1 MNTPGKLIIEC
12 LRYRSAFTLIL
23 LIPVFASPVLP
34 VAAQSQTAQ
43 LEEIVVTARKREES
57 QQDTPISITTFSQEA
72 MEDSN
77 MLDLRDIGRYTP
89 GMSFTSYGMGSA
101 EAGAMFIRGIGQSDH
116 MITTDP
122 GVGLYVDG
130 VYVGRNMGAALD
142 ILDLERVEVLRGPQ
156 GTLFGKNTIGG
167 AVNVVSRKPAFENG
181 GHLAVTAGEDERI
194 NVQASGEVAAGD
206 NLAIKAG
213 ILYKSRDGAGEQ
225 VFTGDELGDE
235 DSLSARAQLYW
246 QGESVRFSLVADV
259 FDADQ
264 GAVPHTLYNS
274 GIGTAPCYEE
284 TAPGMYGAC
293 PAGTEI
299 SRYKNYSL
307 DDLGTS
313 QESYGIAAT
322 WEWDINE
329 NLSVKSISAYRDMEY
344 EGNLEFDGAPI
355 TLVYYHET
363 GDADQFSQEVQ
374 LLGEGETYRWIAGLY
389 YFTEEGENLQDDDV
403 FFSLDQRRSA
413 VETDSYAVF
422 GQGTLDFNEKF
433 SITGGIR
440 YTDEEKDYDLYYQRL
455 RAGDPA
461 QQAMLDSGELI
472 YRIQPTELSESW
484 DAVSGTVSADFHV
497 NEDVMLYAMY
507 SRGFRSGGFNAR
519 PGNPNSVNIYDPEYV
534 NVYELGMKSELLDN
548 RLRLNLAFY
557 TSDYEDYQA
566 QVNQI
571 QDAFTT
577 RTLNAAEA
585 DINGVEVE
593 LAALLSTM
601 FRVDASYAYTDAEI
615 SAVDI
620 NPSLNANF
628 SDGSRLPYVSK
639 HTWSVSP
646 QVDIPLGGGD
656 LQLRADYSYR
666 SAFYGQISNHP
677 EERQDGYGLLNAQI
691 QYRSPGDRWRLA
703 VYGINLADEEYA
715 RVKNYFPFFIGFAL
729 WNTDRREIGVKARL
743 NF

>member
-1 MNTPGKLIIEC
+1 MNMLGKLNN
-12 LRYRSAFTLIL
+12 LRLIYRFTFTFILFTLALAPPL
-23 LIPVFASPVLP
+23 LP
-34 VAAQSQTAQ
+34 AQARSQTAQ
-43 LEEIVVTARKREES
+43 LEEIVVTARKREET
-57 QQDTPISITTFSQEA
+57 QQDTPISITTFSQET
-72 MEDSN
+72 MEEAN

-101 EAGAMFIRGIGQSDH
+101 EAGAIFVRGIGQSDH

-167 AVNVVSRKPAFENG
+167 AVNVVSRKPKFENG
-181 GHLAVTAGEDERI
+181 GHIAVTAGEDERI
-194 NVQASGEVAAGD
+194 NVEVSGEVAASD
-206 NLAIKAG
+206 NLAIKAS
-213 ILYKSRDGAGEQ
+213 IQYKNRDGVGEQ
-225 VFTGDELGDE
+225 VFTGDDLGDE

-246 QGESVRFSLVADV
+246 EGESVKFSLVADV
-259 FDADQ
+259 FDANQ

-284 TAPGMYGAC
+284 TSPGIYSAC

-307 DDLGTS
+307 DDLGTK

-322 WEWDINE
+322 WEWNVSE
-329 NLSVKSISAYRDMEY
+329 NITVKSISAYREMEY

-363 GDADQFSQEVQ
+363 GDADQFSQEIQ
-374 LLGEGETYRWIAGLY
+374 FLGEGDTYRWIAGLY

-413 VETDSYAVF
+413 VETDSYALF
-422 GQGTLDFNEKF
+422 AQGTLDFNEML
-433 SITGGIR
+433 SVTGGIR

-461 QQAMLDSGELI
+461 QQAMLDGGELI
-472 YRIQPTELSESW
+472 YRIPPTELSESW
-484 DAVSGTVSADFHV
+484 DAVSGTASVDLQV
-497 NEDVMLYAMY
+497 NEDIMLYAMY

-534 NVYELGMKSELLDN
+534 NVYELGLKSELLDN
-548 RLRLNLAFY
+548 RLRFNLALY
-557 TSDYEDYQA
+557 TSDYQDYQA

-585 DINGVEVE
+585 DISGVEVE

-601 FRVDASYAYTDAEI
+601 FRIDASYAYTDAEI
-615 SAVDI
+615 SDVDI
-620 NPSLNANF
+620 DPSLNANF
-628 SDGSRLPYVSK
+628 SDGNRLPYVSK

-646 QVDIPLGGGD
+646 QLDIPLGGGD
-656 LQLRADYSYR
+656 LQFRADYSYR
-666 SAFYGQISNHP
+666 SGYYGQISNHP

-691 QYRSPGDRWRLA
+691 QYRSPNDRWRLA
-703 VYGINLADEEYA
+703 IYGINLADEEYA